1 MAIGDSGKA
10 VQSSVPGHGA
20 QDAADRVGKHV
31 QGSGNFPGTG
41 ASAGPSAQSNQ
52 PASAGDADNDG
63 M

>member
-10 VQSSVPGHGA
+10 VRSSVPGHGA

-31 QGSGNFPGTG
+31 KGSGPMPGTG
-41 ASAGPSAQSNQ
+41 DCAGPSMQSNR
-52 PASAGDADNDG
+52 PAPSGDADNDG

>member
-10 VQSSVPGHGA
+10 VRSSVPGHGA

-31 QGSGNFPGTG
+31 RGSGMVPGTG
-41 ASAGPSAQSNQ
+41 DCAGPSVQANRRAT
-52 PASAGDADNDG
+52 ASDPDNDG